1 MLSARR
7 VAREWTLKIL
17 YQVDV
22 GKVPLADAL
31 EGALD
36 RLRLEFVHRG
46 SRTASGSR
54 AEEICLDAITR
65 HLQDVL
71 PMLRQPLQ
79 RALTAITGSL
89 FEEAPYWQEV
99 RLERAFRTHAPG
111 LPLVPPRLLAP
122 LPDTAFLPAQ
132 GPASNGAAGLT
143 PEERATCTR
152 FMAWA
157 RDELPRLLDP
167 EMRATA
173 RAFAKELAADRPLGA
188 SPAELQAYLLRRRQE
203 FVRAAEERWRK
214 VGAMVQKQIHDWMR
228 TAAFTIAL
236 VTGIAEHREALDRT
250 LEGLSSGWRLDRQVS
265 VDRNILRMAAFEML
279 YLPGIPTSASI
290 NEAIE
295 LAKKYSTAES
305 GRFVNGVLGA
315 LAARVGDKLA
325 PAGADTEREE
335 ADELVDISV

>member
-22 GKVPLADAL
+22 GKVSLPEVL

-46 SRTASGSR
+46 SRTASGSH

-71 PMLRQPLQ
+71 LTLRLPML
-79 RALTAITGSL
+79 RALTAISGHL
-89 FEEAPYWQEV
+89 FGEAAYWQEV
-99 RLERAFRTHAPG
+99 HLERAFRTHAKG
-111 LPLVPPRLLAP
+111 LTLAPPRLLAP
-122 LPDTAFLPAQ
+122 QPETAFLPMQAS
-132 GPASNGAAGLT
+132 GSNGAAGLT
-143 PEERATCTR
+143 PEERARCAEFVT
-152 FMAWA
+152 WA
-157 RDELPRLLDP
+157 RAELPRLLDSD
-167 EMRATA
+167 MRATA
-173 RAFAKELAADRPLGA
+173 RAFAKELAAERPMGA
-188 SPAELQAYLLRRRQE
+188 SPAESQATLLRRRQE
-203 FVRAAEERWRK
+203 FVRAEEERWRK
-214 VGAMVQKQIHDWMR
+214 VGTMVQRQVHDWLR
-228 TAAFTIAL
+228 TASFTITL
-236 VTGIAEHREALDRT
+236 VTGIEAHRDEIDRI

-315 LAARVGDKLA
+315 LAAQVGDKLT
-325 PAGADTEREE
+325 PTGAEMEE
-335 ADELVDISV
+335 TDELVDISV